1 MKALVNRCGPEDF
14 IREVNKWGPFF
25 DDDAGEERY
34 HRGALKSIINSGEIR
49 EYNVLQFVH
58 TLYYVD
64 FAELTSAL
72 HAPCD
77 KGKRVAYALI
87 HRHSL
92 EKGSINDGEQEYQKR
107 FVAGKWL
114 VKQVNQATKSAYV
127 HPCLDQLL
135 FSQRKVWLPEEK
147 MVRGHDGRMVDHV
160 PKDKHLGVAWELHKI
175 NDETWVVELVPYVD
189 QVLDGVTDYAAMW
202 DDDEALE
209 TVDDYMSTPQ
219 SSESEGLI
227 THKSA
232 SVVIPS
238 SDGKFI
244 ELDIPCRELF
254 DHLRLRCL
262 GRTRDSKLLEELIST
277 ANHLVNPSA
286 LFGDKPGMRC
296 PPDKVYDVAVAA
308 FTVDILKESNIS
320 DCIAG
325 LRPVL
330 LRHARNR
337 KLGPK
342 YKDFSTR
349 DLMEVLRNSLS
360 TMQVLNRTIRHK
372 DPVDA
377 GLDSLQQLLN

>member
-1 MKALVNRCGPEDF
+1 
-14 IREVNKWGPFF
+14 
-25 DDDAGEERY
+25 
-34 HRGALKSIINSGEIR
+34 
-49 EYNVLQFVH
+49 
-58 TLYYVD
+58 VD
-64 FAELTSAL
+64 FAELARAL
-72 HAPCD
+72 HAPCA

-87 HRHSL
+87 HRHQL
-92 EKGSINDGEQEYQKR
+92 EKGAINDGEQEYQKR

-114 VKQVNQATKSAYV
+114 VKQVNTATKSAYV

-135 FSQRKVWLPEEK
+135 FAQKKVWLPEEK
-147 MVRGHDGRMVDHV
+147 MVRGHDGRMVEHV
-160 PKDKHLGVAWELHKI
+160 PEDKHLGIAWELHKI

-209 TVDDYMSTPQ
+209 TVDDYMSTPL
-219 SSESEGLI
+219 SSESEGPI
-227 THKSA
+227 TQKSA
-232 SVVIPS
+232 SIVLPS
-238 SDGKFI
+238 ADGKFI

-254 DHLRLRCL
+254 DHLRLRCI
-262 GRTRDSKLLEELIST
+262 GRPRDHKLLEELIST

-296 PPDKVYDVAVAA
+296 PPDKVFDVSVAA

-320 DCIAG
+320 ECISG

-342 YKDFSTR
+342 IKDYSTR
-349 DLMEVLRNSLS
+349 DLMDVLRNSLS
-360 TMQVLNRTIRHK
+360 MVQMLNKTVRHK

-377 GLDSLQQLLN
+377 GLDHLQQLLQ

>member
-1 MKALVNRCGPEDF
+1 M
-14 IREVNKWGPFF
+14 
-25 DDDAGEERY
+25 
-34 HRGALKSIINSGEIR
+34 
-49 EYNVLQFVH
+49 
-58 TLYYVD
+58 
-64 FAELTSAL
+64 
-72 HAPCD
+72 
-77 KGKRVAYALI
+77 
-87 HRHSL
+87 
-92 EKGSINDGEQEYQKR
+92 
-107 FVAGKWL
+107 
-114 VKQVNQATKSAYV
+114 SAYV

-135 FSQRKVWLPEEK
+135 FAQKKFWLPTEK
-147 MVRGHDGRMVDHV
+147 MTRGHDGMMNAHV
-160 PKDKHLGVAWELHKI
+160 PSNPQLGIAWELHKI

-189 QVLDGVTDYAAMW
+189 TVLDGVVDYAAMW
-202 DDDEALE
+202 DDDEALATTE
-209 TVDDYMSTPQ
+209 DYMYTPPGSKSSTD
-219 SSESEGLI
+219 I
-227 THKSA
+227 TLKSA

-238 SDGKFI
+238 DDGLFI

-254 DHLRLRCL
+254 DHLRLRCI
-262 GRTRDSKLLEELIST
+262 GRQRDAKLLEELIST

-360 TMQVLNRTIRHK
+360 TVQSVNKIVRNR
-372 DPVDA
+372 DPLDA
-377 GLDSLQQLLN
+377 GLEHLQGMLN